1 MPIVYI
7 FVLFFLSSCSL
18 TRLVDLPVS
27 SELEKRVQARIQ
39 YVERETGLRCLR
51 PCKLRVVRAHFIDG
65 SGHPVAFSPR
75 QVASA
80 GWIDWSTRRS
90 RGEFWKKW
98 GKTEASVA
106 ADDPAQIV
114 FPVVEGYSV
123 GDEVISHEALH
134 AVLLSNGIA
143 GHPSNFA
150 HLAWRWRGD

>member
-1 MPIVYI
+1 MPLVCI
-7 FVLFFLSSCSL
+7 FLCFLLSSCSL
-18 TRLVDLPVS
+18 TRLVDLPVTA
-27 SELEKRVQARIQ
+27 ELEQRVEARIQ
-39 YVERETGLRCLR
+39 YAERKTGLRCLR
-51 PCKLRVVRAHFIDG
+51 PWKLRVVRAHFIDG

-98 GKTEASVA
+98 ARIRASAA
-106 ADDPAQIV
+106 ADPALIV
-114 FPVVEGYSV
+114 FPVVEGYPV

-143 GHPSNFA
+143 GHPPNFA
-150 HLAWRWRGD
+150 HLAWRWHGD